1 MLYKTQFAGRELK
14 IETNFLASQ
23 ASGAVLVSF
32 GKTVVLGTAMMGNE
46 DIEADF
52 LPLTV
57 DYEERFYAAGR
68 ISGSRYLRREG
79 KPSEEATLLA
89 RMVDRAI
96 RPYFPKNLRREVQI
110 ILTVFAFDEENDP
123 EFPSLLA
130 ASLALLISNIP
141 WDGPVAGV
149 RVACEK
155 DTNDFILNP
164 TYNQREEAV
173 LDLFISGIIDENNN
187 VFFNMLDGEGKEI
200 SNEKVLEAIAFSK
213 QSLTSLLFFQK
224 EIQAKEGKPKISFK
238 IEEETLESLTKK
250 YFNQLRNLLI
260 SQKKEDKLAWSE
272 KKGKLREEL
281 GIEDST
287 FEMILEK
294 VLHQVVLKEG
304 LRPDGRKIDEIRP
317 ITCQVGLFSQT
328 HGSGLFCRGLT
339 HVLSILTLAGPGQE
353 LLLEGME
360 TVGTKRFLHHY
371 NFPPYS
377 SGEIKKIG
385 SPGRREIGHGAL
397 AEKALRPLI
406 PPKEEFPYTIRLVSE
421 VLSSNGSTSMASVC
435 ASSLALFD
443 GGVPIKRHI
452 AGISCGLMME
462 ENELKPISERDF
474 KVLTDIQ
481 GPEDALGDMDLK
493 IAGTS
498 EGITAIQ
505 LDIKVKG
512 LTLEILKE
520 GFEKAKKARLE
531 ILEKMNQALPNPR
544 PQLSPLAPQ
553 ILTIKINPEK
563 IGEVIGAGG
572 KMINEITEKTDA
584 SIDIEEDGTIFVTA
598 KSKENAQKAIDWI
611 NSITREIQVGE
622 VLQGK
627 VKKIV
632 DFGLFIELLPGREG
646 LLHTSEIPGRQTK
659 RILLQTF
666 KIGQILPV
674 KVKNIDETGRINLA
688 LLSETSSKKEA
699 NPQVKYG
706 AFKKRFRR

>member
-1 MLYKTQFAGRELK
+1 
-14 IETNFLASQ
+14 
-23 ASGAVLVSF
+23 
-32 GKTVVLGTAMMGNE
+32 
-46 DIEADF
+46 
-52 LPLTV
+52 
-57 DYEERFYAAGR
+57 
-68 ISGSRYLRREG
+68 
-79 KPSEEATLLA
+79 
-89 RMVDRAI
+89 
-96 RPYFPKNLRREVQI
+96 
-110 ILTVFAFDEENDP
+110 
-123 EFPSLLA
+123 
-130 ASLALLISNIP
+130 
-141 WDGPVAGV
+141 
-149 RVACEK
+149 
-155 DTNDFILNP
+155 
-164 TYNQREEAV
+164 
-173 LDLFISGIIDENNN
+173 
-187 VFFNMLDGEGKEI
+187 
-200 SNEKVLEAIAFSK
+200 
-213 QSLTSLLFFQK
+213 
-224 EIQAKEGKPKISFK
+224 
-238 IEEETLESLTKK
+238 
-250 YFNQLRNLLI
+250 
-260 SQKKEDKLAWSE
+260 
-272 KKGKLREEL
+272 
-281 GIEDST
+281 IEDST

-563 IGEVIGAGG
+563 IGEVIGTGG

>member
-443 GGVPIKRHI
+443 GGVPVKRHI